1 MTKHSTT
8 SQRHC
13 CGEGCAGF
21 PKTTFRFDDPLERL
35 RHRRYSLSPH
45 GLRCSAHSSFITHSI
60 SRNTKQ
66 GPGPWV
72 HTQPHQVDIPQF
84 SSIPSLSQVQLFAAP
99 WTAACPASLSNTNSL
114 SLLKL
119 MSIELMMPSNH
130 LILCHPL
137 SSYPQSF
144 PASGSFSMSQLFTSG
159 GQSFGVS
166 VLASVLLMNIQD

>member
-1 MTKHSTT
+1 MNYSDP
-8 SQRHC
+8 SP
-13 CGEGCAGF
+13 F
-21 PKTTFRFDDPLERL
+21 PRQAR
-35 RHRRYSLSPH
+35 
-45 GLRCSAHSSFITHSI
+45 LRCSAHSSFITHSI

-137 SSYPQSF
+137 LLLPSDF
-144 PASGSFSMSQLFTSG
+144 PIIRVFSKESVHIRWPKYWSFS
-159 GQSFGVS
+159 VS
-166 VLASVLLMNIQD
+166 IGPFQ